1 MNVIVLISKN
11 TQDFL
16 IKAAIETNNESF
28 HDAQILHAPDETA
41 FGTPYA

>member
-16 IKAAIETNNESF
+16 TTPTNKVKIETNNESCHNNNIF
-28 HDAQILHAPDETA
+28 PPPFKRAL
-41 FGTPYA
+41 